1 MDRRT
6 TGRAYKGYQAYR
18 KYGNKKVTIDGIQ
31 FDSKHEA
38 QRWAELRL
46 MERAGEI
53 CELER
58 QVSFCLIPTQRDEIT
73 GKVIEREAKYIADF
87 VYRDKKTYKL
97 VVEDAKGM
105 KTDVYKLKKKLMLYR
120 HGIQIREV

>member
-1 MDRRT
+1 MGNIF
-6 TGRAYKGYQAYR
+6 GRQSPANKYHNR
-18 KYGNKKVTIDGIQ
+18 KVLVDGET

-38 QRWAELRL
+38 QRWAELKL
-46 MERAGEI
+46 LERAGDI

-87 VYRDKKTYKL
+87 VYRDRKTYKL

-105 KTDVYKLKKKLMLYR
+105 KTEVYKLKKKLMLYR